1 MEGLAKFLFLALL
14 GGFIALVGDRIGK
27 YFGKKKLTLFHLRP
41 KYTSMIFTFLYG
53 MMISVVT
60 MGILALISG
69 NARIALMGVH
79 ALEVKR
85 EKLANDI
92 QQLAQLTTVN
102 ELVFRIDQ
110 PIVMGEIQGKL
121 SVHEIQDK
129 LNSLL
134 QKANEIAVSRYNEAG
149 KAMNMPPLPSNT
161 KLVHAQDVD
170 YNQAVHFLATNKG
183 DFVAIVYALQ
193 NTYLRE
199 PVFVR
204 FGFLENK
211 LVFHAGQTI
220 LQVKI
225 NGKERG
231 DRILVDLFKI
241 LSELQQA
248 ALRAGM
254 IPNPVT
260 NDFGGNVL
268 VATLLDKRDEIKAIN
283 GMTEVQV
290 IAQRNL
296 YRIGPLDVRFQVRPL
311 GE

>member
-204 FGFLENK
+204 FGFFGK
-211 LVFHAGQTI
+211 QAG
-220 LQVKI
+220 
-225 NGKERG
+225 
-231 DRILVDLFKI
+231 
-241 LSELQQA
+241 LSCW
-248 ALRAGM
+248 
-254 IPNPVT
+254 T
-260 NDFGGNVL
+260 NHPASQD
-268 VATLLDKRDEIKAIN
+268 
-283 GMTEVQV
+283 
-290 IAQRNL
+290 
-296 YRIGPLDVRFQVRPL
+296 
-311 GE
+311 